1 MKTAVVILNW
11 NGEMFLRKFLPALL
25 ESVEG
30 TDAEVIVADNASTDG
45 SMKLMLYEF
54 PKVKTIRFSKN
65 YGFTGGYNRAL
76 FQTDAEYYVLIN
88 SDIEVR
94 KGWLEPMVEWMDT
107 HPECGICAPKLHSY
121 RDRDMFEY
129 AGAAGGYIDRFGY
142 PFCRGRIL
150 KKVEK
155 DYGQYDS
162 PSPVFWASGACMM
175 VRSGLYR
182 KLGGLDERFFAHQEE
197 IDFCWRAQL
206 AGYRIVTVPES
217 TVWHVGGGTLPNSSP
232 WKLYLNFRNNLL
244 MLQNN
249 LAKTYAL
256 DLYKDSH
263 DPAKAAVEGIL
274 KARQTIRR
282 RMILDGC
289 AAVVYLV
296 SFRFKYF
303 SAVLKAHLDFRK
315 AGRRPDMEDTA
326 KFVSE
331 NAGKVTVYGLYRKWM
346 VPRAIAGMKI
356 ELEEYEPAPE
366 GGRQNP

>member
-1 MKTAVVILNW
+1 
-11 NGEMFLRKFLPALL
+11 
-25 ESVEG
+25 
-30 TDAEVIVADNASTDG
+30 
-45 SMKLMLYEF
+45 
-54 PKVKTIRFSKN
+54 
-65 YGFTGGYNRAL
+65 
-76 FQTDAEYYVLIN
+76 
-88 SDIEVR
+88 
-94 KGWLEPMVEWMDT
+94 
-107 HPECGICAPKLHSY
+107 
-121 RDRDMFEY
+121 
-129 AGAAGGYIDRFGY
+129 
-142 PFCRGRIL
+142 
-150 KKVEK
+150 
-155 DYGQYDS
+155 
-162 PSPVFWASGACMM
+162 MM

-197 IDFCWRAQL
+197 IDLCWRAQL

-256 DLYKDSH
+256 GLYKDSH

-274 KARQTIRR
+274 KAGQTIRR

-303 SAVLKAHLDFRK
+303 SAVLKAHRDFRK

>member
-1 MKTAVVILNW
+1 MLSDRNGYESFTPGSYLVGPEDCSAGWWSVFSENYVIEGNNEYPFGFIFTNSTNGQNNW
-11 NGEMFLRKFLPALL
+11 NNWLL
-25 ESVEG
+25 
-30 TDAEVIVADNASTDG
+30 VATNG
-45 SMKLMLYEF
+45 VPL
-54 PKVKTIRFSKN
+54 
-65 YGFTGGYNRAL
+65 GGAGY
-76 FQTDAEYYVLIN
+76 AEYFVLLN
-88 SDIEVR
+88 SDVETPQ
-94 KGWLEPMVEWMDT
+94 GWCEPLVAALDAD
-107 HPECGICAPKLHSY
+107 PRLGAVQPKMRSWLRPDY
-121 RDRDMFEY
+121 FEY
-129 AGAAGGYIDRFGY
+129 AGACGGFLDRLGY

-256 DLYKDSH
+256 GLYKNSH

-274 KARQTIRR
+274 KAGQTIRR

-296 SFRFKYF
+296 SFRFRYF
-303 SAVLKAHLDFRK
+303 SAVLKAHRDFRK